1 MLKLRPLIVVLLS
14 PSWPDAASTDEVQQ
28 ATRHVISLLES
39 CAEAKGLLLK
49 FQYLNYAAPYQ
60 TPLES
65 YGEENLQFMRT
76 VSEEYDQEG
85 VFQKRVP
92 GGFKL
97 W

>member
-1 MLKLRPLIVVLLS
+1 MLKLHSLIVVLLS
-14 PSWPDAASTDEVQQ
+14 TSWPDSASTKEVQQ

-39 CAEAKGLLLK
+39 CAEAKGLLLG

-65 YGEENLQFMRT
+65 YGEENNEFMRK
-76 VSEEYDQEG
+76 VSRKYDQGE
-85 VFQKRVP
+85 VFQKRVR